1 MPGADTS
8 TPAAAARRR
17 AAVTLEP
24 ARPICPMERS
34 ICSSASARRTRRA
47 YPRPCG
53 RGTEISNIVLYL
65 DHDSGGTQWDGS
77 TTAVA
82 VVTGGGD
89 GIGAGI
95 SRRFAEEGA
104 RVVIAEMN
112 EERGRATADELA
124 STTGT
129 ETLFVRTDVR
139 RKEDNVEMIARAVDV
154 WGTVDILVNN
164 AWGGGKISRVEL
176 KTDELIEHGLA
187 VGFRGPLW
195 AMQTAFP
202 IMKRQGYGRVIN
214 ICSLNGVNAH
224 MGTVEYNSAKEA
236 LRSATRTAARE
247 WAGTGIV
254 CNVICPAAKSASFRE
269 VMAEH
274 PELIAAA
281 DASNPMGY
289 IGDVYEDIA
298 PVALFLASDD
308 CRYVTGNTLFVDGGS
323 HINGSAW
330 APDLP
335 DEP

>member
-1 MPGADTS
+1 M
-8 TPAAAARRR
+8 
-17 AAVTLEP
+17 
-24 ARPICPMERS
+24 
-34 ICSSASARRTRRA
+34 
-47 YPRPCG
+47 G
-53 RGTEISNIVLYL
+53 RL
-65 DHDSGGTQWDGS
+65 DDR
-77 TTAVA
+77 VA
-82 VVTGGGD
+82 VVTGAGD

-95 SRRFAEEGA
+95 ARRFATEGA
-104 RVVIAEMN
+104 RVVVAELN
-112 EERGRATADELA
+112 EERGRAAADEIA
-124 STTGT
+124 AATGA

-139 RKEDNVEMIARAVDV
+139 HKEDNQAMIATAIDA

-195 AMQTAFP
+195 AMQAAFP
-202 IMKRQGYGRVIN
+202 IMKEHGYGRVIN
-214 ICSLNGVNAH
+214 LCSLNGVNAH

-236 LRSATRTAARE
+236 LRAATRTAARE

-254 CNVICPAAKSASFRE
+254 CNVICPAAKSAAFRE
-269 VMAEH
+269 VMSEH
-274 PELIAAA
+274 PELVAAA

-289 IGDVYEDIA
+289 IGDPYDDIS
-298 PVALFLASDD
+298 PVALFLAGED
-308 CRYVTGNTLFVDGGS
+308 CRYLTGNTLFVDGGS